1 MEEALQR
8 ITGHTV
14 AKIHEDFQ
22 RDFYLS
28 SAEAVQYG
36 IIDEVLLPREKT
48 RQDIYKQR
56 GVSCLSFFV
65 VFLCHVSSPSA
76 LAYYFF
82 ILTALLGQINPTR
95 TQQLHKPPKRK
106 IKHLHMTH
114 APLPSLPS
122 LPSPPLPS
130 PPLPSPKCQL
140 VGGPR
145 MLNDEPDFG
154 TFGGEEQRYGDNKG
168 GGWGGGGGRVAE
180 EEGGANPGAA

>member
-1 MEEALQR
+1 MVATRRCLLVYLLMHQVQNVMRGNSKMEEALQR

-65 VFLCHVSSPSA
+65 VFPCHVSSPSA

-82 ILTALLGQINPTR
+82 IQHARNNFINP
-95 TQQLHKPPKRK
+95 QSGRK
-106 IKHLHMTH
+106 NT
-114 APLPSLPS
+114 
-122 LPSPPLPS
+122 
-130 PPLPSPKCQL
+130 C
-140 VGGPR
+140 
-145 MLNDEPDFG
+145 
-154 TFGGEEQRYGDNKG
+154 T
-168 GGWGGGGGRVAE
+168 
-180 EEGGANPGAA
+180 